1 MIIQISIVHPTQ
13 HQLCQLD
20 GQIFI
25 GHFFW
30 TVDSGSKKNFLMLHV
45 DYFAHLLVDHGQL
58 FIGTDTDPRA
68 KISCQACVMLGLKVS
83 NPIISY
89 EIVHA
94 RSHFTLSSLC

>member
-1 MIIQISIVHPTQ
+1 M
-13 HQLCQLD
+13 
-20 GQIFI
+20 
-25 GHFFW
+25 
-30 TVDSGSKKNFLMLHV
+30 MLHV

-94 RSHFTLSSLC
+94 RSHFTLSSPLC

>member
-1 MIIQISIVHPTQ
+1 MDRF
-13 HQLCQLD
+13 LLD
-20 GQIFI
+20 TSSGL
-25 GHFFW
+25 W
-30 TVDSGSKKNFLMLHV
+30 TLKKEYSSRFPMLHV

-94 RSHFTLSSLC
+94 RSHFTLSSYSCVVRST

>member
-1 MIIQISIVHPTQ
+1 M
-13 HQLCQLD
+13 
-20 GQIFI
+20 
-25 GHFFW
+25 
-30 TVDSGSKKNFLMLHV
+30 MLHV

-94 RSHFTLSSLC
+94 RSHFTLSSSCVNTAAKLFSAASLHVENLS